1 MVAFIIL
8 YLYPCLVEVLAWIIP
23 SCSGRLGPVEWIEQF
38 LKFLLPYWFCQWIF
52 IRNLLPGRHQ
62 PLALRSFRTSLW
74 IWLIAA
80 GRSFR
85 PVNQPCEFYSL
96 QLAAVSDHFRPVSQ
110 PCEFQPGEFYSLQLA
125 AVSDQSTN
133 SGRPSSFILP
143 SSHGWG
149 HAGEKEAQAAG
160 AATGLL
166 KVFGKILICYDRFV
180 TCCFRE
186 PGANIMES

>member
-1 MVAFIIL
+1 MRCWL
-8 YLYPCLVEVLAWIIP
+8 GSYPSAPGGLDLFSELSNFKNFCCRTDFVSE
-23 SCSGRLGPVEWIEQF
+23 
-38 LKFLLPYWFCQWIF
+38 FLLEICCQEGI
-52 IRNLLPGRHQ
+52 
-62 PLALRSFRTSLW
+62 SLW
-74 IWLIAA
+74 HCEASGLA
-80 GRSFR
+80 
-85 PVNQPCEFYSL
+85 CEFDSL
-96 QLAAVSDHFRPVSQ
+96 QLAAVSDQSTNPVSSIHCSWPQFQTISDHFRPVSQ